1 MKSGIY
7 DFKPFAEVKQISNDP
22 LEGKTNAPLY
32 KDAPASDTYNIF
44 QNWHHGEGQQL
55 DHQTPWA
62 YWACNGDDWTWQ
74 ESQIGP
80 MKVLC
85 STLLETRPLDWKYL
99 HAFESSSTALNSV
112 Q

>member
-1 MKSGIY
+1 MLHYIKVLLL
-7 DFKPFAEVKQISNDP
+7 PTP
-22 LEGKTNAPLY
+22 T
-32 KDAPASDTYNIF
+32 IF

-80 MKVLC
+80 MKDYMQPWFTSKMPAGLLFGTLALLLWAAHILKEFRSIGNYVL
-85 STLLETRPLDWKYL
+85 LAGMP
-99 HAFESSSTALNSV
+99 A
-112 Q
+112 